1 MLENP
6 EPSTD
11 EMIKYKEH
19 SYTLLVLASFI
30 YLFISGRQFRCI
42 WTLESASLE
51 VLWSASRRR
60 EMPEAEWQRAFS

>member
-30 YLFISGRQFRCI
+30 YLFIHFRETI
-42 WTLESASLE
+42 QMHLDS
-51 VLWSASRRR
+51 
-60 EMPEAEWQRAFS
+60 